1 MHTADVVLIGGGIV
15 GSSIAYHL
23 VAAGCKNV
31 LVIER
36 ETAQGKG
43 STGKSMGGVRAQFS
57 TPVNI
62 QMSLYSIPF
71 YASFEERLGL
81 PCDYR
86 PQGYLFCATD
96 ENHLAYL
103 GANYE
108 KQVAMGLKNVQ
119 LIAGDEIRNM
129 FPQLRSDDIV
139 GGSLCS
145 TDGFVDPYSA
155 MIGFMTWASDHG
167 TTLWKNA
174 TVTGIARNTNSNGGS
189 FEVATSRGTVST
201 RTVVNC
207 AGAWA
212 ASIAKMVGID
222 LPVEPL
228 RRMLVP
234 TEPFD
239 RFPHTA
245 PMIIDMSTGFHF
257 RPEGRGFLLAWND
270 PEETPGYKMDFDPAF
285 IEKILTRAAD
295 RVPVFENVAVNPK
308 RAWAGLYE
316 MTPDHHPILGES
328 PDVPGFFF
336 ANGFSGHGV
345 MHAPATGKILSD
357 LILTGKTDLIDAS
370 LLNLSRFAEGRAI
383 HETAIL

>member
-1 MHTADVVLIGGGIV
+1 MQTAEVIIIGGGIV

-23 VAAGCKNV
+23 TEAGCKDV

-57 TPVNI
+57 TPISI

-71 YASFEERLGL
+71 YASFDERLGY
-81 PCDYR
+81 PAGYR
-86 PQGYLFCATD
+86 PQGYLFCATS
-96 ENHLAYL
+96 EKHLAYL
-103 GANYE
+103 RANYQ
-108 KQVAMGLKNVQ
+108 KQVALGLKDVR
-119 LIAGDEIRNM
+119 LITAGEIRNR
-129 FPQLRSDDIV
+129 FPQLRSDDII
-139 GGSLCS
+139 GGSFCS

-155 MIGFMTWASDHG
+155 MIGFMTWAADHG
-167 TTLWKNA
+167 ATLWKHA
-174 TVTGIARNTNSNGGS
+174 EVTGIRRDGQGVSGV
-189 FEVATSRGTVST
+189 ETSRGPVAT
-201 RTVVNC
+201 RKVVNA

-212 ASIAKMVGID
+212 AAIAEMAGVD

-239 RFPHTA
+239 QFPHDA
-245 PMIIDMSTGFHF
+245 PMIIDMSNGFHF
-257 RPEGRGFLLAWND
+257 RPEALGFLMAWND
-270 PEETPGYKMDFDPAF
+270 PEETPGYKTDFEPGF

-295 RVPVFENVAVNPK
+295 RVPMFENLAVNPK

-316 MTPDHHPILGES
+316 MTPDHHPILGEA
-328 PDVPGFFF
+328 PDAPGFYL

-357 LILTGKTDLIDAS
+357 LILTGTTRLVDAS
-370 LLNLSRFAEGRAI
+370 LLGLDRFAAGRMI
-383 HETAIL
+383 EETAVL

>member
-1 MHTADVVLIGGGIV
+1 MHTAEVVIIGGGIV

-23 VAAGCKNV
+23 TVAGCRDV

-43 STGKSMGGVRAQFS
+43 STGKSMGGVRAQFA

-71 YASFEERLGL
+71 YASFDERLGH
-81 PCDYR
+81 PAGYR
-86 PQGYLFCATD
+86 PQGYLFCATND
-96 ENHLAYL
+96 KHLAYL
-103 GANYE
+103 RTNYE
-108 KQVAMGLKNVQ
+108 KQVAMGLKEVK
-119 LIAGDEIRNM
+119 LITAVEIRAM

-139 GGSLCS
+139 GGSFCT

-155 MIGFMTWASDHG
+155 MIGFMTWAADHG
-167 TTLWKNA
+167 AKLWKNA
-174 TVTGIARNTNSNGGS
+174 SVTGIQHDGQGISGIETTKGN
-189 FEVATSRGTVST
+189 VATRKL
-201 RTVVNC
+201 VNC

-212 ASIAKMVGID
+212 AGIARMAGVD

-239 RFPHTA
+239 QFPHTA
-245 PMIIDMSTGFHF
+245 PMIIDMSNGFHF
-257 RPEGRGFLLAWND
+257 RPEGLGFLLAWND
-270 PEETPGYKMDFDPAF
+270 PGETPGYKTDFEPAF

-295 RVPVFENVAVNPK
+295 RVPMFENLAVNPK

-316 MTPDHHPILGES
+316 MTPDHHPILG
-328 PDVPGFFF
+328 PARDVPGFFL

-370 LLNLSRFAEGRAI
+370 LLDLARFAEGRTI
-383 HETAIL
+383 HETAVL